1 MYYPDNSMLC
11 DTSILLLT
19 SCKIS
24 IANNQAYL
32 LFHQIVHLPNRTP
45 VKKYLKLSL
54 FYAHSKLLSH
64 YFQCLMRLARILCE
78 EDVC

>member
-1 MYYPDNSMLC
+1 MLC
-11 DTSILLLT
+11 VTSIFLLT

-54 FYAHSKLLSH
+54 FKAHSKLLSH
-64 YFQCLMRLARILCE
+64 YFQCLMRLARILSE
-78 EDVC
+78 KDVT